1 MPMLDIKC
9 QSLCPD
15 AARVV
20 TNPVGVRPGLRPP
33 HGALCGDNTLLIE
46 FVLRIHAPGVAFL
59 GQGCKQNYLIDRRV
73 QIPLVRIVQ
82 RITMR
87 LQNCQSSPSTCA
99 ITVSTIFSSEDFGH
113 STILKIFLEPKST
126 ESPSIEIQLRNEI

>member
-1 MPMLDIKC
+1 MIELGRGRPSRLVVAHHGMPMLDIKC

-59 GQGCKQNYLIDRRV
+59 GQGCK
-73 QIPLVRIVQ
+73 
-82 RITMR
+82 
-87 LQNCQSSPSTCA
+87 
-99 ITVSTIFSSEDFGH
+99 
-113 STILKIFLEPKST
+113 
-126 ESPSIEIQLRNEI
+126 